1 MAVQGARSQGIPL
14 PRAKHHLA
22 RLHLAKVQPNKAL
35 PNKVQQA
42 RLQLLRRPHFL
53 VAPTLTASLPLPPM
67 LIPAAALQLGP
78 PAAHPPLS
86 MARTISFRTNPP
98 DEVRSAGQQCGSR
111 YP

>member
-14 PRAKHHLA
+14 PRAKHYPA
-22 RLHLAKVQPNKAL
+22 RLHLAKVQ

-53 VAPTLTASLPLPPM
+53 VAPTLSVSLPLPPM

-86 MARTISFRTNPP
+86 MARTISFRTNSP